1 MHSAVCFV
9 LCNGWTGSKG
19 DRVSIDH
26 RGSKSGDGEESCL
39 KFVNVSAS
47 PLNVIKC
54 LFEKFVFVNV

>member
-1 MHSAVCFV
+1 M